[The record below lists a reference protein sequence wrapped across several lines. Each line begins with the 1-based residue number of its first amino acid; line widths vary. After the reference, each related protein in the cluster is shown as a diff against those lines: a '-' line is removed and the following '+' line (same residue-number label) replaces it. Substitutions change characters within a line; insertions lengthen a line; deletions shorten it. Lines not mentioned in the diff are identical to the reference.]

1 MKIQFKGDTIMQKN
15 RYSRIQSL
23 FTLIELLVV
32 IAIIAILAG
41 MLLPA
46 LNKAREMAR
55 GISCTNNM
63 KQIGLAGAGYSND
76 FAEWIVPG
84 RAYPFAV
91 NSNWDRAHVWY
102 GKLGGM
108 GNNVDY
114 GLGLKKFNGG
124 ALHGKLMLSCP
135 SEKSYDEVSWS
146 YAHYVINFG
155 LSGFNSD
162 SPRTMD
168 NYYRKISSIAFPTK
182 AIFVTEGHRS
192 QNMQDAGIITIKK
205 IAYRHGSYDER
216 QSVSGIETT
225 ALFYLKGKA
234 NVLRLDG
241 HVDQK
246 GIRELSF
253 SHEYAP
259 LFSDDKN
266 DCGYD
271 KYRGVPAQNP

>member
-1 MKIQFKGDTIMQKN
+1 MNKF
-15 RYSRIQSL
+15 SSL
-23 FTLIELLVV
+23 ISYHSSSQRKRSFTLIELLVV

-55 GISCTNNM
+55 SISCTNNM
-63 KQIGLAGAGYSND
+63 KQIGLAGASYSND

-84 RAYPFAV
+84 KVYPFAV
-91 NSNWDRAHVWY
+91 QGYDRAHVWY

-108 GNNVDY
+108 GNNADY
-114 GLGLKKFNGG
+114 GLRLKKLTGT
-124 ALHGKLMLSCP
+124 LRGKLILSCP
-135 SEKSYDEVSWS
+135 SEKSYDEETWS

-182 AIFVTEGHRS
+182 AIFVTEGHQS
-192 QNMQDAGIITIKK
+192 LNMQEGGVITIKK

-234 NVLRLDG
+234 NILRLDG

-266 DCGYD
+266 ACGYD
-271 KYRGVPAQNP
+271 KTCGVPAQNP